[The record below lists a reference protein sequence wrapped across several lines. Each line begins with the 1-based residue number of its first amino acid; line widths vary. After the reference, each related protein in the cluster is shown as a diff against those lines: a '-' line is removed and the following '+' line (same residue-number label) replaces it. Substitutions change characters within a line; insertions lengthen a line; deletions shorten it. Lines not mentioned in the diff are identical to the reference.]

1 MVLIGQDGAI
11 IQFKPN
17 SIYMKKL
24 LVIPAILLSLGL
36 FAQKF
41 QLGLKG
47 GVNIS
52 NFSGGEFRNIDKKAL
67 VGFHGGGF
75 VSFLLGDN
83 FAIQPEVL
91 FSSQGA
97 KLKGAGS
104 EENFKVSYLN
114 IPLLAKYRF
123 NGGFYLEAGP
133 QVGFKLNES
142 VPNNTINS
150 FAKNLDLSID
160 AGLGFHSRSGF
171 GIGGRYTAGISKVGD
186 FNSETINP
194 DFKNGVVQLFV
205 FLTLFNNNRD

>member
-1 MVLIGQDGAI
+1 
-11 IQFKPN
+11 
-17 SIYMKKL
+17 MKKL
-24 LVIPAILLSLGL
+24 LLIPAILFSLGL

-41 QLGLKG
+41 QLGLKAG
-47 GVNIS
+47 ANVS
-52 NFSGGEFRNIDKKAL
+52 NFSGGDFGNIDKKAL

-97 KLKGAGS
+97 KLKNAGN

-114 IPLLAKYRF
+114 IPILAKYRF

-133 QVGFKLNES
+133 QIGFKVGEN
-142 VPNNTINS
+142 VPNNTINN
-150 FAKNLDLSID
+150 FAKDLDLSLD
-160 AGLGFHSRSGF
+160 AGLGFHSQSGF
-171 GIGGRYTAGISKVGD
+171 GIGGRYTAGLSKVGD
-186 FNSETINP
+186 FNTSAFNP

-205 FLTLFNNNRD
+205 FVTLFNNNRD